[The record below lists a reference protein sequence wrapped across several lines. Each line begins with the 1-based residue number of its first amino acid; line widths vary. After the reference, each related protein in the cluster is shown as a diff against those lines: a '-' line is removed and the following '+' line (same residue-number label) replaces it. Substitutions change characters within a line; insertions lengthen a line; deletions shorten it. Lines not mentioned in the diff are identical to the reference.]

1 MSDGKDINNDD
12 PSSCI
17 EEVDKLLEKVDDAA
31 GIKSSSNDGL
41 ADNATPDDVLS
52 LIDYWNILYK
62 KKTLK
67 LSNKEIIQKLYY
79 LLIKKCVWYLD
90 DYWKKLHISCIK
102 QNRFFVGSYISN
114 KKAALNV
121 SWNYI

>member
-1 MSDGKDINNDD
+1 MFYHCRENVIGSGFNQTNSNLSMSDGKDINNDD

-62 KKTLK
+62 KEDITIVKQRNNTKAL
-67 LSNKEIIQKLYY
+67 LSFN
-79 LLIKKCVWYLD
+79 
-90 DYWKKLHISCIK
+90 
-102 QNRFFVGSYISN
+102 
-114 KKAALNV
+114 
-121 SWNYI
+121 

>member
-62 KKTLK
+62 TEDITIVKQRNNTKAL
-67 LSNKEIIQKLYY
+67 LSFN
-79 LLIKKCVWYLD
+79 
-90 DYWKKLHISCIK
+90 
-102 QNRFFVGSYISN
+102 
-114 KKAALNV
+114 
-121 SWNYI
+121 